1 MAFGPELVMMAGLG
15 FVVLGPKRMQSLLGQ
30 VARIR
35 GEIEKASRGLK
46 VQLSEELQPS
56 GAADDIDEPTACSAC
71 THPSD
76 L

>member
-1 MAFGPELVMMAGLG
+1 
-15 FVVLGPKRMQSLLGQ
+15 
-30 VARIR
+30 VARMR

-46 VQLSEELQPS
+46 AQLSEELQPS

-71 THPSD
+71 AHPSD